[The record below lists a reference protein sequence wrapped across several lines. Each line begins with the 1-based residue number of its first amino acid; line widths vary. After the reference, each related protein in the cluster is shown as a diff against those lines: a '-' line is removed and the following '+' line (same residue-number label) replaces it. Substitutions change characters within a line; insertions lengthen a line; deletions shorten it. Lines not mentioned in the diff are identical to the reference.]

1 MAVVAGA
8 LMAASFPP
16 YRIPLLLPFG
26 FALFLHAIDVP
37 SAKTAARLAFVC
49 GLTYFGATIF
59 WLGNLFG
66 AAAISL
72 IAIAANF
79 PLLFG
84 WSFTLA
90 KTRIRGT
97 AVWFIAPM
105 LWTGIEYFRSEPFPL
120 NFGWMGFG
128 YAVVGSSLACKLA
141 SIAGCYGVTF
151 VIAALGTAIYRAVVS
166 RNYLLLGGATSL
178 WVAALLM
185 PQPSVVIER
194 PLKVRLVQANSEDD
208 ESHFRYS
215 ESTQPFIPDVI
226 LWPEYSFVSDPTLNG
241 KLWAKLADVAKRN
254 NVLFIFGA
262 KETINPNDDAT
273 FHNTA
278 FVMNQNGVV
287 IGKHYKN
294 HPVHFI
300 RDGVPGTSANAFP
313 TDQGRIGVGICFDMD
328 YPDVAR
334 RLAQDGAEVF
344 LIPNDDPPEWGDV
357 QRSQHSLLFSMRAAE
372 NGKWLARA
380 DVAGGTSAVAPDGRE
395 VAHIA
400 SKAPGKVDVVIGR
413 NKART
418 LYSLGGWMFGP
429 LCLAGSILLACG
441 TIGKAI
447 LNRKQS

>member
-1 MAVVAGA
+1 MAIAAGL

-26 FALFLHAIDVP
+26 FALLLHALDVP
-37 SAKTAARLAFVC
+37 SVKAAARLAFAC
-49 GLTYFGATIF
+49 GLVYFGATIF

-66 AAAISL
+66 VGAISL

-84 WSFTLA
+84 WCFAMA
-90 KTRIRGT
+90 KARIHGT
-97 AVWFIAPM
+97 AVWFIAPV

-128 YAVVGSSLACKLA
+128 YAVVGSPLACKLA
-141 SIAGCYGVTF
+141 SIVGGYGVTF

-166 RNYLLLGGATSL
+166 RNYLLLGGAASL
-178 WVAALLM
+178 WVAVLLM
-185 PQPSVVIER
+185 PQPSAVIER

-208 ESHFRYS
+208 ESHFRHS
-215 ESTQPFIPDVI
+215 ESTQAFIPDVI
-226 LWPEYSFVSDPTLNG
+226 LWPEYSFVSDPTLNS
-241 KLWAKLADVAKRN
+241 KLWAKLADVAKEN
-254 NVLFIFGA
+254 KALFIYGA
-262 KETINPNDDAT
+262 KETINPNDEAA

-278 FVMNQNGVV
+278 YVMDQTGVV

-300 RDGVPGTSANAFP
+300 RDGVPGTQAKAIP
-313 TDQGRIGVGICFDMD
+313 TPLGRIGVGICFDMD

-344 LIPNDDPPEWGDV
+344 LIPNDDPPEWGNV
-357 QRSQHSLLFSMRAAE
+357 QRAQHALLFRMRAAE

-395 VAHIA
+395 IAHIA
-400 SKAPGKVDVVIGR
+400 TEEPGKLDVVIGR
-413 NKART
+413 NKTRT
-418 LYSLGGWMFGP
+418 LYSLGGWVFGP
-429 LCLAGSILLACG
+429 LCFVCSVLLV
-441 TIGKAI
+441 IGGI
-447 LNRKQS
+447 IRPRKPS